1 MAYCR
6 RTLMACLQ
14 FGAINQRSSVLYELF
29 NGFCTYSPE
38 LPDWFK
44 FPQAEQSCV
53 DSDDDFVLPTKLE
66 FLEDSVS
73 NRTHDCRTDVKVA
86 CHDSKN
92 VDLDGISRILKSKY
106 ASPEAVFVA
115 LDHCSVKISEGFV
128 NKILRRFNNDWVP
141 AFGFFMWAGAQI
153 GYKHSSDSYD
163 VMVDILGKS
172 KQFDVMWGL
181 IDEMVQL
188 GGLVSL
194 TTMTK
199 VMRRLAGACR
209 WNEAIKMFH
218 DIEKFGVKKD
228 TLAMNIL
235 LDALCKE
242 RSIKHAIHAFLELRN
257 EIPPNASSFNVII
270 HGWCKARKLEEAWQ
284 TMEEMRKFGFN
295 PCVVTYTSLIEAYCM
310 EKNFRMVD
318 AILDEMHAHGCTPN
332 VVTYTIIMHALGK
345 AKETHEALKVC
356 DKMRRDGCTPDTSFY
371 NSLIYIVGRAGRLRD
386 ANDIYEEMCK
396 NGISPNVNTYNT
408 LISAACDHS
417 QEESALKLLLKM
429 EESSCKPNI
438 KTYIPL
444 LKLCCKKKWTKLLL
458 YLLAYMCKKDV
469 SLDLS
474 TYTLL
479 VHGLCQNGKL
489 DQACLFFEEMVSKGF
504 IPKENTYNIII
515 KALER
520 GNMERVKAKVQQLM
534 VQAQST
540 KQPGYQFMADY
551 QIG

>member
-1 MAYCR
+1 
-6 RTLMACLQ
+6 MACLQ
-14 FGAINQRSSVLYELF
+14 LGAINQRRLIRYELF
-29 NGFCTYSPE
+29 NRFCTYSPE

-44 FPQAEQSCV
+44 FPQGEQSCV
-53 DSDDDFVLPTKLE
+53 NSNDDFVLPTKLE
-66 FLEDSVS
+66 FLEDGAS
-73 NRTHDCRTDVKVA
+73 NRTHDCRTDVRVVS
-86 CHDSKN
+86 HDGKDVN
-92 VDLDGISRILKSKY
+92 LDDISRILKSKFT
-106 ASPEAVFVA
+106 SPEAVFVA
-115 LDHCSVKISEGFV
+115 LDHCSVKISEGLV
-128 NKILRRFNNDWVP
+128 NTVLRRFSNDWVP
-141 AFGFFMWAGAQI
+141 AFGFFIWADTQV

-181 IDEMVQL
+181 IDEMVRL

-209 WNEAIKMFH
+209 WNEAIKTFH
-218 DIEKFGVKKD
+218 DIEQFGVKKD
-228 TLAMNIL
+228 TLAMNNL
-235 LDALCKE
+235 LDTLCKE
-242 RSIKHAIHAFLELRN
+242 RSIKHAIHVFLELRN

-284 TMEEMRKFGFN
+284 TMKEMRKFGFN
-295 PCVVTYTSLIEAYCM
+295 PCVITYTSLIEAYCM
-310 EKNFRMVD
+310 EKDFRMVD
-318 AILDEMHAHGCTPN
+318 AILDEMHTHGCPPN
-332 VVTYTIIMHALGK
+332 IVTYTIIMHALGK
-345 AKETHEALKVC
+345 AKETHEALKVF
-356 DKMRRDGCTPDTSFY
+356 DKMKKDGCTPDTSFY
-371 NSLIYIVGRAGRLRD
+371 NSLIYIVGRAGRLCD

-438 KTYIPL
+438 KTYVPL
-444 LKLCCKKKWTKLLL
+444 LKLCCKRKWTKILL
-458 YLLAYMCKKDV
+458 YLLAHMFKKDI

-489 DQACLFFEEMVSKGF
+489 DQASLFLEEMVSKGF
-504 IPKENTYNIII
+504 IPKEHTYNIMIR
-515 KALER
+515 ALER
-520 GNMERVKAKVQQLM
+520 GNMERAKAKVQQLM
-534 VQAQST
+534 VQAQSM
-540 KQPGYQFMADY
+540 KQSSHHFVAKH